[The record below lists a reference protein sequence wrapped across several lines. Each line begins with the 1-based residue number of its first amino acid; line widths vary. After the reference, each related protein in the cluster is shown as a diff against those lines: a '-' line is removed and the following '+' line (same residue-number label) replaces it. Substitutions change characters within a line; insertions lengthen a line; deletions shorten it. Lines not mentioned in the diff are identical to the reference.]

1 MYRHGYK
8 TLRNLLFPLL
18 DVHDQLHFG
27 MDVAAHLEGSRFR
40 KAFAKI
46 LARGSFVGI
55 EQARNEDLVNE
66 FVIVGEGQ
74 RLAAIDGDFGGAKR
88 PALLH
93 DGMGVIRESGQ
104 GREDK
109 KGNQNFLHFDT
120 T

>member
-1 MYRHGYK
+1 MAAKRCG
-8 TLRNLLFPLL
+8 TLHFPLL

-27 MDVAAHLEGSRFR
+27 MDVAAHLEGSRVR
-40 KAFAKI
+40 KAFGKI

-55 EQARNEDLVNE
+55 EQTRNEDLVNE
-66 FVIVGEGQ
+66 LVIVGEGQ

-93 DGMGVIRESGQ
+93 DGMGVIRERRN
-104 GREDK
+104 GRKDNKCNK
-109 KGNQNFLHFDT
+109 KVFHFDT